1 MIKILHAADFHLDSS
16 FGALGARL
24 AVQLRQ
30 EQRQLLMQ
38 MTELGNAEGCQIM
51 LLAGDLFDS
60 DNAFPETLKA
70 LKDALAGFRGQ
81 VFIAPGNH
89 DCLYAGSPY
98 LSTPWPENVHI
109 FTSRNLSSVYLE
121 DLGCEVYGA
130 GFTSPAMPS
139 LLEGFHVHDEDSLN
153 IMVLHGDA
161 ETAQST
167 YNPIHKEQI
176 AQSGLNYLALGHI
189 HKRQEPLV
197 AGKTAY
203 AWPGCAMGRG
213 FDELGEKGVFI
224 TEVSPYGV
232 SATFH
237 PLATRKYE
245 ILSVECGDDP
255 LSSILSALPQDTSGD
270 IYRIYLTGQC
280 EKAPDISAL
289 TQALESRFFSLQL
302 RDKTER
308 IRDIWQDAG
317 QDTLQ
322 GQFLALLRDKM
333 NSAET
338 EEEKSL
344 CRLAAQLG
352 LRAMEGREE
361 ELV

>member
-1 MIKILHAADFHLDSS
+1 
-16 FGALGARL
+16 
-24 AVQLRQ
+24 
-30 EQRQLLMQ
+30 
-38 MTELGNAEGCQIM
+38 M

-70 LKDALAGFRGQ
+70 LKEALASFRGQ

-98 LSTPWPENVHI
+98 LSTPWPDNVHI
-109 FTSRNLSSVYLE
+109 FTSRNPSSVYLE

-130 GFTSPAMPS
+130 GFTAPAMPPM
-139 LLEGFHVHDEDSLN
+139 LEGFHVHDEDAVN

-167 YNPIHKEQI
+167 YNPIRKEQI

-189 HKRQEPLV
+189 HQRQDPLW
-197 AGKTAY
+197 AGEIAY

-213 FDELGEKGVFI
+213 YDELGEKGVFI
-224 TEVSPYGV
+224 TEVSSDGV
-232 SATFH
+232 KAQFY

-245 ILSVECGDDP
+245 ILTVECGFDP
-255 LSSILSALPQDTSGD
+255 LASILSALPQDTSRD
-270 IYRIYLTGQC
+270 IYRIYLTGRC
-280 EKAPDISAL
+280 ETAPDLASL

-302 RDKTER
+302 RDRTER
-308 IRDIWQDAG
+308 VVDVWQNAG

-322 GQFLALLRDKM
+322 GQFLAMLKAKM
-333 NSAET
+333 DAATT
-338 EEEKSL
+338 EEEKDR
-344 CRLAAQLG
+344 CRLAAELG

-361 ELV
+361 ALV

>member
-16 FGALGARL
+16 FGALGPRL

-30 EQRQLLMQ
+30 EQRELLAQ
-38 MTELGNAEGCQIM
+38 MTEIGNAEGCQIM

-70 LKDALAGFRGQ
+70 LKEALAAFRGQ

-109 FTSRNLSSVYLE
+109 FTSRNISSVYLE

-130 GFTSPAMPS
+130 GFTVPAMPS
-139 LLEGFHVHDEDSLN
+139 LLEGFHVHDEDCINL
-153 IMVLHGDA
+153 MVLHGDA
-161 ETAQST
+161 ETVQST
-167 YNPIHKEQI
+167 YNPIRKEQI

-189 HKRQEPLV
+189 HQRQEPLM

-203 AWPGCAMGRG
+203 GWPGCAMGRG

-224 TEVSPYGV
+224 TEVSAGGV
-232 SATFH
+232 STTFH
-237 PLATRKYE
+237 PLAKRKYE

-255 LSSILSALPQDTSGD
+255 LAAILSALPQDTSRD
-270 IYRIYLTGQC
+270 IYRIYLTGRC
-280 EKAPDISAL
+280 ESAPDIPSL
-289 TQALESRFFSLQL
+289 TQELSSRFFSLQL
-302 RDKTER
+302 RDRTER
-308 IRDIWQDAG
+308 LRDVWQDAG

-322 GQFLALLRDKM
+322 GQFLALLQDKM

-338 EEEKSL
+338 EEEKAL